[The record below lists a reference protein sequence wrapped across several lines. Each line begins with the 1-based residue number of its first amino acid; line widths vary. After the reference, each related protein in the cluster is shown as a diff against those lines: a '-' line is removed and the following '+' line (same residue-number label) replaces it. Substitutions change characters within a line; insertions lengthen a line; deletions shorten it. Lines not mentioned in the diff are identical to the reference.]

1 MDMSGGT
8 AAVGIY
14 AADVYAAPTDTP
26 LPDDITQRLPAARQQ
41 TSWTLTL
48 LPA

>member
-1 MDMSGGT
+1 VSGGT

-14 AADVYAAPTDTP
+14 AADVYAAPTDT
-26 LPDDITQRLPAARQQ
+26 LDITQRLPAAKQHMSGMLKLQ
-41 TSWTLTL
+41 SL